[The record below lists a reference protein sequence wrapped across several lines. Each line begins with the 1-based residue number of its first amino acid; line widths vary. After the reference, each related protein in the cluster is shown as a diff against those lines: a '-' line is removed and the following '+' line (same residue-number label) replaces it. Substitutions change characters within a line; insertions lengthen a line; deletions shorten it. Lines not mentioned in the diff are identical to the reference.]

1 LPSEGIIG
9 PYPQGVQGEIVS
21 RFGKRVFEVRMKSIG
36 HRCPSKCAGYSL
48 VEMMM
53 TLAIGLILV
62 SMALPVL
69 IGTIQNY
76 RLNSIVQQTA
86 NFVELARYTAI
97 RRNTIVTMRQTK
109 QSGNTAF
116 YIDLNGNGNLDAS
129 DPMLMLP
136 SDMQVANNQS
146 LTPDPASTGVKNLQD
161 FAGSITFDYRGTVN
175 YPVGGPTGAYFLAL
189 GYTTQVQYGCRAIT
203 VIPMGQTKLW
213 KAPAGGTWTWM

>member
-1 LPSEGIIG
+1 
-9 PYPQGVQGEIVS
+9 
-21 RFGKRVFEVRMKSIG
+21 MKSIR
-36 HRCPSKCAGYSL
+36 HRCPSKDAGYSL

-97 RRNTIVTMRQTK
+97 RRNAVVTMRQTK
-109 QSGNTAF
+109 QSGNTVF
-116 YIDLNGNGNLDAS
+116 YIDLNGNGNLDAG
-129 DPMLMLP
+129 DPMLLLP

-175 YPVGGPTGAYFLAL
+175 YPVGEPIRPYFLAL

-213 KAPAGGTWTWM
+213 KAPAGGSWTWM

>member
-1 LPSEGIIG
+1 
-9 PYPQGVQGEIVS
+9 
-21 RFGKRVFEVRMKSIG
+21 MKSLR
-36 HRCPSKCAGYSL
+36 HRCRSKIAGYSL

-62 SMALPVL
+62 SMALPAL

-76 RLNSIVQQTA
+76 RLNSMAQQTA
-86 NFVELARYTAI
+86 NFVQLTRYTAI
-97 RRNTIVTMRQTK
+97 RRNTTVSMLQTT
-109 QSGNTAF
+109 QNGNTVF
-116 YIDLNGNGNLDAS
+116 FIDLKGDGNLDVG

-146 LTPDPASTGVKNLQD
+146 LTPDPASTAIPQVQN
-161 FAGSITFDYRGTVN
+161 FAGSLTFDYRGTVN
-175 YPVGGPTGAYFLAL
+175 YPPGGAMGAYFLAL
-189 GYTTQVQYGCRAIT
+189 GYTTQTQYGWRAIT